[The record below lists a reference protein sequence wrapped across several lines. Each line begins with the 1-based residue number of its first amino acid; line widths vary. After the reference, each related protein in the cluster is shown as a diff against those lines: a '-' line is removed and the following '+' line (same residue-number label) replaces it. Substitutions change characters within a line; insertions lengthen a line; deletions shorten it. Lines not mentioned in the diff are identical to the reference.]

1 MKYKIPDKDV
11 IAYQGERILSFI
23 QMKTITSGEVTP
35 QEIMVA
41 FQLPVSK
48 LAKIRDVLIA
58 AGKIEEI
65 P

>member
-11 IAYQGERILSFI
+11 IAYQAERILSFI

-35 QEIMVA
+35 QEVIKA
-41 FQLPVSK
+41 FNLPVSTLTK
-48 LAKIRDVLIA
+48 VRDALIA